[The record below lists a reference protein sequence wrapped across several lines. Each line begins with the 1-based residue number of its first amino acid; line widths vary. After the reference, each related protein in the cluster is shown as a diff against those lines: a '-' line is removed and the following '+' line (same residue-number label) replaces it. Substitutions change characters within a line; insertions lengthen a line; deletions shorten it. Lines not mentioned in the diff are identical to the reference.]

1 MAKRNAQNE
10 RLKRDYM
17 FFLEQTKRLDE
28 RSTDKV
34 LAAILKFE
42 PSTGFKPFAK
52 FHIEQAARFKVGL
65 AKALN
70 PRTKKPLSHA
80 TVDATLALVR
90 DFFIWLSSQ
99 SGYRSKLSYND
110 TTYFRNNRKS
120 ARIAHTQ
127 RDVPHPSMEAAFKA
141 FAAMPN
147 VTDAQNARQ
156 GSLCLTSAPSGQ
168 FRVI

>member
-17 FFLEQTKRLDE
+17 FFLDQTKGLDE

-42 PSTGFKPFAK
+42 LSTGFKPFAR
-52 FHIEQAARFKVGL
+52 FHIEQAARFKIGL

-99 SGYRSKLSYND
+99 SGYRSKLSYSD
-110 TTYFRNNRKS
+110 TAYFRNNRKS